1 MCQNFDYQLDDF
13 SPEESEQFLITAD
26 KVRLKKLQDSSK
38 NVKQMI
44 DWMMNSPGWQG
55 DDLDECLEIVENSR
69 VQAEF

>member
-44 DWMMNSPGWQG
+44 DWMINSSGWQG
-55 DDLDECLEIVENSR
+55 DDLNECLEIVENSR